1 MGWPETHH
9 FDGQGAGGKEPEGGS
24 QDGETHCD
32 GLEYSVREEEDGYQ
46 DRRGNGSYLS
56 LSPGCSTEHSMPGHW
71 L

>member
-9 FDGQGAGGKEPEGGS
+9 FDGPGAGGKEPEGGS

-46 DRRGNGSYLS
+46 YRKGKWQLFKPESRG
-56 LSPGCSTEHSMPGHW
+56 STEHSMPGHW